1 MGEKSRVARVPQPKP
16 PAIFLCAHLLRFSD
30 TNYLTKPKQIIS

>member
-16 PAIFLCAHLLRFSD
+16 PAIFSEGRLLQFAFTGNAGND
-30 TNYLTKPKQIIS
+30 LEI